1 MSPSTS
7 QEIEAR
13 GANVEAAIDAGL
25 RRLGM
30 SRDQVTVTVVDEGSR
45 GLLGIGSREA
55 VVRLKPIV
63 VAPPAPPAMPR
74 PVTPPARP
82 ATPPQRPPTP
92 PAPTPP
98 APAPRPEP
106 PVVREQPPARP
117 TSPPPVVT
125 PARPTAPPPPAASAT
140 EDEDAAPATADEL
153 AAEGQA
159 AVEVLSELLDK
170 MHVTAQ
176 VSASPSEPDDLTGQ
190 RVNVIAINGEDLT
203 MLIGPRGET
212 LDALQFLGRLMVAH
226 KLQRRANFVVDVE
239 GYRQRRVQALTRLAE
254 RMADK
259 VRQRGEPIS
268 MEPMTAYER
277 RIIHMALRDVAD
289 VYTESA
295 GEGKQRRVRIS
306 PK

>member
-1 MSPSTS
+1 MSPSIN

-55 VVRLKPIV
+55 VVRLKAV
-63 VAPPAPPAMPR
+63 TVAPPAPRPAP
-74 PVTPPARP
+74 PPARP
-82 ATPPQRPPTP
+82 ATPPP
-92 PAPTPP
+92 PP
-98 APAPRPEP
+98 APAPARPPMPARPEP
-106 PVVREQPPARP
+106 PAQREQPPARP
-117 TSPPPVVT
+117 
-125 PARPTAPPPPAASAT
+125 APPPAPPSAEATPPAVAAA
-140 EDEDAAPATADEL
+140 EDEDAPATADEL
-153 AAEGQA
+153 VAEGEA

-176 VSASPSEPDDLTGQ
+176 VSVSQSEPDDLTGQ
-190 RVNVIAINGEDLT
+190 RVNVVAINGEDLT

-226 KLQRRANFVVDVE
+226 KLHRRANFVVDVE

-259 VRQRGEPIS
+259 ARQRGEPIS
-268 MEPMTAYER
+268 LEPMTAYER
-277 RIIHMALRDVAD
+277 RIIHMALRDVDD
-289 VYTESA
+289 VSTESA
-295 GEGKQRRVRIS
+295 GEGKQRRVRIY

>member
-1 MSPSTS
+1 MSPSTN

-55 VVRLKPIV
+55 VVRLKAV
-63 VAPPAPPAMPR
+63 AAAPPAPSPAPR
-74 PVTPPARP
+74 PVAP
-82 ATPPQRPPTP
+82 PPQRPPL
-92 PAPTPP
+92 PP

-106 PVVREQPPARP
+106 PAIREQTPVRP
-117 TSPPPVVT
+117 
-125 PARPTAPPPPAASAT
+125 APPPPPAIAPPALPAEA
-140 EDEDAAPATADEL
+140 EDAAAPATADEL
-153 AAEGQA
+153 AAEGEA

-170 MHVTAQ
+170 MHVTAR
-176 VSASPSEPDDLTGQ
+176 VSVSQSEPDDLTGQ
-190 RVNVIAINGEDLT
+190 RVNVVAINGEDLT

-226 KLQRRANFVVDVE
+226 KLHRRANFVVDVE

-259 VRQRGEPIS
+259 ARQRGEPIS
-268 MEPMTAYER
+268 LEPMTAYER

-295 GEGKQRRVRIS
+295 GEGKQRRVRIF

>member
-1 MSPSTS
+1 MSPSTN

-30 SRDQVTVTVVDEGSR
+30 SRDQVTVTVIDEGSR

-55 VVRLKPIV
+55 VVRLKA
-63 VAPPAPPAMPR
+63 VAATPPPAPR
-74 PVTPPARP
+74 PVAPPARP
-82 ATPPQRPPTP
+82 ATPPQRPPAP
-92 PAPTPP
+92 PAPE
-98 APAPRPEP
+98 PRPEP
-106 PVVREQPPARP
+106 PAMREQPPARP
-117 TSPPPVVT
+117 
-125 PARPTAPPPPAASAT
+125 APPPPAAITPPAPPA
-140 EDEDAAPATADEL
+140 EDEEAVALATADEL
-153 AAEGQA
+153 AAEGEA

-170 MHVTAQ
+170 MHVTAR
-176 VSASPSEPDDLTGQ
+176 VSVSQSEPDDLTGQ
-190 RVNVIAINGEDLT
+190 RVNVVAINGEDLT

-226 KLQRRANFVVDVE
+226 KLHRRANFVVDVE

-259 VRQRGEPIS
+259 ARQRGEPIS
-268 MEPMTAYER
+268 LEPMTAYER

-295 GEGKQRRVRIS
+295 GEGKQRRVRIY